1 MTSGNRRTT
10 YDFIIVG
17 LGTAGSSTCMTLA
30 RRGFAVLGIDAYSP
44 PHRMGSHHGA
54 SRSIRRAYL
63 EGTSYVPMAL
73 KSWELWRR
81 LEKDTGQKLLI
92 KTGNLTIGPPGSP
105 AFSGFVAS
113 AQSYEIPHECL
124 TAAEVRKR
132 WPCLAPPDRFV
143 AGLETEAGI
152 IFPELSIATFLA
164 EAEKA
169 GADLVFDE
177 RVESWAENHDSVQ
190 VHTGRTGYQA
200 GRLLISAGAWTNR
213 LLLLP
218 DSLLA
223 PKRVPVHWLEAP
235 PDKRLRLGFFPV
247 NFWQVP
253 VETSSAPSGNFS
265 EFYALPVIG
274 SDSRIKIAFHNEL
287 ADWDPAKPA
296 REVSP
301 GEVEKIRSV
310 ISQFLP
316 CLHRCP
322 ISSEV
327 CLYTMT
333 PDGHFYLGKRP
344 GAKNVFG
351 VGLAGHGFKF
361 APVLGEILSDLLLER
376 IPAVDI
382 KLFSPNRFDPEK
394 QTGAQQA

>member
-17 LGTAGSSTCMTLA
+17 LGTAGSATCMSLA
-30 RRGFAVLGIDAYSP
+30 RRGFTVLGIDAYRP
-44 PHRMGSHHGA
+44 PHKMGSHHGA

-81 LEKDTGQKLLI
+81 LEKDSGHTLLI
-92 KTGNLTIGPPGSP
+92 KTGNLTIGPPESP
-105 AFSGFVAS
+105 AVSGFMAS
-113 AQSYEIPHECL
+113 AQSYDIPHEYL

-132 WPCLAPPDRFV
+132 WPCLMPSDMCV
-143 AGLETEAGI
+143 AGLEKEAGI

-169 GADLVFDE
+169 GATLVLDE
-177 RVESWAENHDSVQ
+177 RVESWRENHDSVE
-190 VHTGRTGYQA
+190 VLTGRASYQA
-200 GRLLISAGAWTNR
+200 GRLLVAAGAWTNR
-213 LLLLP
+213 LLCLPERLLQ
-218 DSLLA
+218 

-235 PDKRLRLGFFPV
+235 QDKRLRLGFFPV

-253 VETSSAPSGNFS
+253 VQKSSAPAQIFS

-274 SDSRIKIAFHNEL
+274 PDSRIKIAFHNEL
-287 ADWDPAKPA
+287 GDWDPDKPV

-301 GEVEKIRSV
+301 GELEKIRTV
-310 ISQFLP
+310 ISQYLP
-316 CLHRCP
+316 CLAGCP
-322 ISSEV
+322 VSSELCV
-327 CLYTMT
+327 YTMT

-344 GAKNVFG
+344 GAKHVFG

-361 APVLGEILSDLLLER
+361 APVLGEILSDLLLE
-376 IPAVDI
+376 ITPAVDI
-382 KLFSPNRFDPEK
+382 ELFSPNRFNPEK
-394 QTGAQQA
+394 QTGAQQV

>member
-1 MTSGNRRTT
+1 MGNRRTT
-10 YDFIIVG
+10 YDFIIAG
-17 LGTAGSSTCMTLA
+17 LGAAGSATCMTLA
-30 RRGFAVLGIDAYSP
+30 RRGFTVLGIDAYRP
-44 PHRMGSHHGA
+44 PHRLGSHHGA

-73 KSWELWRR
+73 RSWELWRR
-81 LEKDTGQKLLI
+81 LEKDSGRNLLV
-92 KTGNLTIGPPGSP
+92 KTGNLTIGPPESP

-124 TAAEVRKR
+124 SAAEVRKR
-132 WPCLAPPDRFV
+132 WPYLALPDTFV
-143 AGLETEAGI
+143 AGLEKEAGI

-164 EAEKA
+164 EAEQA
-169 GADLVFDE
+169 GADLVLDE
-177 RVESWAENHDSVQ
+177 PVERWDENRDSVH
-190 VHTGRTGYQA
+190 VHTGRARYQA
-200 GRLLISAGAWTNR
+200 GRLLVSAGARTNG
-213 LLLLP
+213 LLFLPKGLLM
-218 DSLLA
+218 

-235 PDKRLRLGFFPV
+235 QDERLHLGFFPV

-253 VETSSAPSGNFS
+253 VETSSASSGTFS
-265 EFYALPVIG
+265 EFYVLPVIG
-274 SDSRIKIAFHNEL
+274 SDLRIKIAFHNEL
-287 ADWDPAKPA
+287 ADWDPANPA
-296 REVSP
+296 REVSS

-310 ISQFLP
+310 IAQFLP
-316 CLHRCP
+316 SLQRCP
-322 ISSEV
+322 ITSEV

-361 APVLGEILSDLLLER
+361 APVLGEILADLLLER
-376 IPAVDI
+376 IPAVDL

-394 QTGAQQA
+394 QSGAQQA